1 MKRYNPSDIELKW
14 QSKWDE
20 SRINVAKKDDNLKK
34 MYVSGMF
41 PYPSGAGM
49 HIGHAFSYT
58 IVDTIGRFYRQ
69 HGYNV
74 LTPMGWDTFGLPSE
88 NYAIKTGIAPAVVTA
103 QNIANFKKQFSRMG
117 VGIDWT
123 REVNSS
129 DPEYYKWT
137 QWVFTQLF
145 DKGLAYQKE
154 SLQWWCPVDK
164 TVLANE
170 QVEAGNCWRCGTA
183 VEKKSMKQ
191 WFFKITDYADSLLDE
206 LEDLDWPN
214 KIKVA
219 QTNWIGKSQGA
230 EVSFKIENKEDLITV
245 FTTRPDTIFG
255 ASAIILAPEHELSK
269 GLLQG
274 PNADFAREYIE
285 QSIKK
290 SEIDR
295 MNDSREKTGAFTGS
309 YAINPANGESL
320 PIWVADYVLGGYGTG
335 AIMVVPAH
343 DERDYA
349 FAVKYNL
356 PIIKVYE
363 KSNPGD
369 SNFGG
374 EGKLVNS
381 YHFDGLETSEAR
393 EQIVAWLEEQW
404 IGKNKTT
411 FKMRDWLIS
420 RQRYWGAPIPI
431 IHCEKDGA
439 VPVPEDQLPVMLPE
453 VKDYAPKGDGR
464 SVLAT
469 VEEWVNT
476 KCPKC
481 GGPAKRETDTM
492 DGYACSS
499 WYLLRYTDPKNTHA
513 AWNPDVVNYWSPVDY
528 YVGGDHAVAHLLYVR
543 FWTHVFNEMG
553 LVNFKEP
560 VKKLVFHG
568 HINAEDGSK
577 MSKSK
582 GNVVDPLDVIDQGYG
597 ADALR
602 TYLLFMGPLEL
613 DAPWDSKG
621 IAGVYRFIN
630 RVWVLTQEFLASEKK
645 STKNDEALL
654 RLTHKTIKKVTDDY
668 KRLSFNT
675 VVAALMEFTNE
686 LYKFKVDGFS
696 EEQWKSSLS
705 VLVQLIAPLAPHA
718 ADELWSQLD
727 QQGFVQN
734 SSWPV
739 WDDKLAQDENI
750 TIVVQVNGKVRARL
764 QVSKDETEDNIKS
777 LASADAHVAE
787 YLEGKEIKKFIY
799 VPGRLVSFVV

>member
-1 MKRYNPSDIELKW
+1 
-14 QSKWDE
+14 
-20 SRINVAKKDDNLKK
+20 
-34 MYVSGMF
+34 
-41 PYPSGAGM
+41 
-49 HIGHAFSYT
+49 
-58 IVDTIGRFYRQ
+58 
-69 HGYNV
+69 
-74 LTPMGWDTFGLPSE
+74 
-88 NYAIKTGIAPAVVTA
+88 
-103 QNIANFKKQFSRMG
+103 
-117 VGIDWT
+117 
-123 REVNSS
+123 
-129 DPEYYKWT
+129 
-137 QWVFTQLF
+137 
-145 DKGLAYQKE
+145 
-154 SLQWWCPVDK
+154 
-164 TVLANE
+164 
-170 QVEAGNCWRCGTA
+170 
-183 VEKKSMKQ
+183 
-191 WFFKITDYADSLLDE
+191 
-206 LEDLDWPN
+206 
-214 KIKVA
+214 
-219 QTNWIGKSQGA
+219 
-230 EVSFKIENKEDLITV
+230 
-245 FTTRPDTIFG
+245 
-255 ASAIILAPEHELSK
+255 
-269 GLLQG
+269 LQG

-320 PIWVADYVLGGYGTG
+320 PIWVADYILGGYGTG

-343 DERDYA
+343 DERDYE

-363 KSNPGD
+363 KSNPND

-393 EQIVAWLEEQW
+393 EQIVAWLEEQG

-727 QQGFVQN
+727 QQGFVQK

-764 QVSKDETEDNIKS
+764 EVSKDEIEDNIKS

-787 YLEGKEIKKFIY
+787 YLEGKEIKKLIY

>member
-1 MKRYNPSDIELKW
+1 
-14 QSKWDE
+14 
-20 SRINVAKKDDNLKK
+20 
-34 MYVSGMF
+34 
-41 PYPSGAGM
+41 
-49 HIGHAFSYT
+49 
-58 IVDTIGRFYRQ
+58 
-69 HGYNV
+69 
-74 LTPMGWDTFGLPSE
+74 
-88 NYAIKTGIAPAVVTA
+88 
-103 QNIANFKKQFSRMG
+103 
-117 VGIDWT
+117 
-123 REVNSS
+123 
-129 DPEYYKWT
+129 
-137 QWVFTQLF
+137 
-145 DKGLAYQKE
+145 
-154 SLQWWCPVDK
+154 
-164 TVLANE
+164 
-170 QVEAGNCWRCGTA
+170 
-183 VEKKSMKQ
+183 
-191 WFFKITDYADSLLDE
+191 
-206 LEDLDWPN
+206 
-214 KIKVA
+214 
-219 QTNWIGKSQGA
+219 
-230 EVSFKIENKEDLITV
+230 
-245 FTTRPDTIFG
+245 
-255 ASAIILAPEHELSK
+255 
-269 GLLQG
+269 
-274 PNADFAREYIE
+274 
-285 QSIKK
+285 
-290 SEIDR
+290 
-295 MNDSREKTGAFTGS
+295 
-309 YAINPANGESL
+309 
-320 PIWVADYVLGGYGTG
+320 
-335 AIMVVPAH
+335 
-343 DERDYA
+343 
-349 FAVKYNL
+349 
-356 PIIKVYE
+356 
-363 KSNPGD
+363 
-369 SNFGG
+369 
-374 EGKLVNS
+374 
-381 YHFDGLETSEAR
+381 
-393 EQIVAWLEEQW
+393 
-404 IGKNKTT
+404 
-411 FKMRDWLIS
+411 
-420 RQRYWGAPIPI
+420 
-431 IHCEKDGA
+431 
-439 VPVPEDQLPVMLPE
+439 
-453 VKDYAPKGDGR
+453 
-464 SVLAT
+464 
-469 VEEWVNT
+469 
-476 KCPKC
+476 
-481 GGPAKRETDTM
+481 M

-513 AWNPDVVNYWSPVDY
+513 AWNPDLVNYWSPVDY

-630 RVWVLTQEFLASEKK
+630 RVWVLIQEFLASEKK

-705 VLVQLIAPLAPHA
+705 VLVQLIAPLAPHT

-727 QQGFVQN
+727 QQGFVQK

-764 QVSKDETEDNIKS
+764 EVSKDEIEDNIKS